1 VANIPPGFECARGYS
16 GAICEA
22 SSTASTSTKLIAA
35 SAPGRDV
42 DGLGEVVALDE
53 VEAGE
58 VHSMG

>member
-1 VANIPPGFECARGYS
+1 VRPRLLRR
-16 GAICEA
+16 ICES

-35 SAPGRDV
+35 SGPGRDV
-42 DGLGEVVALDE
+42 DGLGEVGALDE